1 MPERPLLLFPTPETA
16 SRSTLGGGGGRVR
29 RPTPQRQW
37 DRLSPVFSQLQTA
50 FDARRIE
57 IQQSA
62 AGIIPEQVLVIE
74 TVGSI
79 ENFANAVKRID
90 GLEWMGEIEI
100 DEITPDEEFYDETKP
115 NKELSGRLYLVM
127 TNQQALE
134 QMLSLWRRYQEDPTM
149 QFERGLTKF
158 RDVFLHLKS
167 IRRWDVQDRLLETGI
182 IDVWRENLEYDGDRV
197 ITFETEL
204 WFRGGDELRAA
215 SASHVTNLVQQAG
228 GRILSQSVIE
238 GIAYHGLL
246 AELPAHAIRAIVGN
260 PTTELVKCENVM
272 FFRPVGQMV
281 VGDKSPEGDVEIAQ
295 IEEMP
300 PPTGDP
306 VVALFDGVP
315 LANHRLLA
323 GRLVV
328 DDPDNW
334 EADYAA
340 SERVHGTSMASLIV
354 HGDLN
359 QPSTPLPRPIYVRS
373 IMKPLNW
380 LDTPRPEG
388 IPENCLAVDLIHRA
402 VKRLFE
408 GDQGEGPAAPQV
420 RVINLSIGDRTRQ
433 FTQSMSPIARLLDW
447 LSVKYGVL
455 FVVSAGNHPTSIS
468 LGVSQEEFDSFR
480 ADEFEA
486 ATIRALYRDARH
498 RKLLSPAETINGLT
512 VGSTHQ
518 DESQLT
524 YQGNR
529 IDPFE
534 QPLPSPVSAFGSGYR
549 RAIKPD
555 VVFFGGKQWYRLPLQ
570 PTNPVTIEPAIFR
583 VPPGNKAASPG
594 SLAGELDAT
603 SYSCGTSNA
612 TALISRAACICYDSL
627 QQIFSEQAAEVDPRS
642 YEVPLLKA
650 MLVHGCSWDDIG
662 DHLKS
667 RIENSDLGREIRERA
682 ESLYSR
688 PADISNEIGRQYK
701 SLLARWMGY
710 GLPQIDRV
718 LDCTDQR
725 ATLLGYGE
733 LSDGEAHVFRLPLPP
748 SLSARQERRRLTVT
762 LAWLSPIS
770 ASTQK
775 YRTASLWFEA
785 INNGLAPSRQNAD
798 WQTVKRGTV
807 QHEVFEGQRAEPFID
822 GEVIE
827 IKVNCR
833 EDAGKIQNP
842 VAYGLAVSLEV
853 AEGVDIAVYNE
864 IRTRIAPA
872 IQIQQATDQG
882 RG

>member
-1 MPERPLLLFPTPETA
+1 MFN
-16 SRSTLGGGGGRVR
+16 
-29 RPTPQRQW
+29 
-37 DRLSPVFSQLQTA
+37 QLQAA
-50 FDARRIE
+50 FEARRVE
-57 IQQSA
+57 LQQNT
-62 AGIIPEQVLVIE
+62 AGIDPEQVLVIE
-74 TVGSI
+74 TIGSVD
-79 ENFANAVKRID
+79 NFANAVKRIE
-90 GLEWMGEIEI
+90 GLEWMGELES
-100 DEITPDEEFYDETKP
+100 DEIVPDQDFYDENNP
-115 NKELSGRLYLVM
+115 EKELNGRLYLVM
-127 TNQQALE
+127 TNQRALDE
-134 QMLSLWRRYQEDPTM
+134 MLSLWRRYQADPNM

-167 IRRWDVQDRLLETGI
+167 IRRWDVQDRLLETGV
-182 IDVWRENLEYDGDRV
+182 IDIWHEDLEYDGDRV
-197 ITFETEL
+197 IPFEAEL
-204 WFRGGDELRAA
+204 WFRGSDELRAF
-215 SASHVTNLVQQAG
+215 SADQVTNLVQQAG
-228 GRILSQSVIE
+228 GRILNQSVIE

-246 AELPAHAIRAIVGN
+246 AELPANAIRAIVEN

-300 PPTGDP
+300 LPTGDP

-328 DDPDNW
+328 DDPYSW

-340 SERVHGTSMASLIV
+340 SERVHGSSMASLIV

-359 QPSTPLPRPIYVRS
+359 QPQPPLSRPVYVRP

-380 LDTPRPEG
+380 FDTPRPEG

-408 GDQGEGPAAPQV
+408 GDQGEGPAAPQIK
-420 RVINLSIGDRTRQ
+420 VINLSIGDRARQ

-447 LSVKYGVL
+447 LSVKYDVL
-455 FVVSAGNHPTSIS
+455 FVVSAGNHPTTIS
-468 LGVSQEEFDSFR
+468 LGVSREEFDAFQ

-486 ATIRALYRDARH
+486 ATIKALYRDARH
-498 RKLLSPAETINGLT
+498 RKLLSPAETINGIS
-512 VGSTHQ
+512 VGAVHL
-518 DESQLT
+518 DEAQVA

-529 IDPFE
+529 IDPFGR
-534 QPLPSPVSAFGSGYR
+534 PLPSPVSAFGSGYR

-555 VVFFGGKQWYRLPLQ
+555 VIFYGGRQWYRLPLQ

-583 VPPGNKAASPG
+583 TTPGNKVASPG
-594 SLAGELDAT
+594 SLAGELNAT

-612 TALISRAACICYDSL
+612 TALISRAAGICYDSL
-627 QQIFSEQAAEVDPRS
+627 QQIFNEQAAEVDPS
-642 YEVPLLKA
+642 NYEVPLLKA
-650 MLVHGCSWDDIG
+650 MLVHGCSWG
-662 DHLKS
+662 DVGS
-667 RIENSDLGREIRERA
+667 RIAEVLRTPEN
-682 ESLYSR
+682 
-688 PADISNEIGRQYK
+688 GRQL
-701 SLLARWMGY
+701 SGLISRWIGY
-710 GLPQIDRV
+710 GIPVVDRV
-718 LDCTDQR
+718 LDCTEQR
-725 ATLLGYGE
+725 ATVLGFGQ
-733 LSDGEAHVFRLPLPP
+733 LSDGEAHVFSLPLPP
-748 SLSARQERRRLTVT
+748 SLGSRPEWRRLTVT

-775 YRTASLWFEA
+775 YRTASLWFEMN
-785 INNGLAPSRQNAD
+785 NNGLAPTRSDAD
-798 WQTVKRGTV
+798 WRAVRRGTV

-842 VAYGLAVSLEV
+842 IAYGLAVSLEV

>member
-1 MPERPLLLFPTPETA
+1 MPERPLLLFPTPELAGRTKLPPP
-16 SRSTLGGGGGRVR
+16 RGRVHK
-29 RPTPQRQW
+29 PDLARQGQ
-37 DRLSPVFSQLQTA
+37 RLSPMFSQLQTS
-50 FDARRIE
+50 FNTRRVE
-57 IQQSA
+57 IQQNA
-62 AGIIPEQVLVIE
+62 AGIDPEQVLVIE
-74 TVGSI
+74 TIGSI
-79 ENFANAVKRID
+79 DNFANAVKRIE
-90 GLEWMGEIEI
+90 GLEWMGELES
-100 DEITPDEEFYDETKP
+100 DEIAPDEDFYDETNP
-115 NKELSGRLYLVM
+115 EKELNGRLYLVM
-127 TNQQALE
+127 TNQRALDE
-134 QMLSLWRRYQEDPTM
+134 MLSLWQRYQADPVI

-167 IRRWDVQDRLLETGI
+167 IRRWDVQDRLLEIGL
-182 IDVWRENLEYDGDRV
+182 IDIWREDLEYDGNRV
-197 ITFETEL
+197 ISFEAEL
-204 WFRGGDELRAA
+204 WFRGSNELRVA
-215 SASHVTNLVQQAG
+215 SASHVMGLVQQAG

-246 AELPAHAIRAIVGN
+246 AELPANAIRAIVEN
-260 PTTELVKCENVM
+260 PTTELVKCENIM

-281 VGDKSPEGDVEIAQ
+281 VGDKSPEGEVEIAP
-295 IEEMP
+295 IAEMTL
-300 PPTGDP
+300 PTGEP

-340 SERVHGTSMASLIV
+340 SERVHGTAMASLIV

-359 QPSTPLPRPIYVRS
+359 QPLTPLSRPIYLRP

-380 LDTPRPEG
+380 PSMPRPEG

-408 GDQGEGPAAPQV
+408 GDQGEDPAAPQV
-420 RVINLSIGDRTRQ
+420 KVINLSIGDRARQ

-447 LSVKYGVL
+447 LSIKYGVL
-455 FVVSAGNHPTSIS
+455 FIVSAGNHPTAIS
-468 LGVSQEEFDSFR
+468 LGVSREKFDLFQN
-480 ADEFEA
+480 DEFEA
-486 ATIRALYRDARH
+486 ATIKALYRDARH

-512 VGSTHQ
+512 VGAVHQ
-518 DESQLT
+518 DDSNIT

-529 IDPFE
+529 IDPFGR
-534 QPLPSPVSAFGSGYR
+534 PFPSPVSAFGSGYR

-555 VVFFGGKQWYRLPLQ
+555 VVFYGGKQLYRLPLQ
-570 PTNPVTIEPAIFR
+570 PTDPVTIEPAIFR
-583 VPPGNKAASPG
+583 TTPGIKIAAPG
-594 SLAGELDAT
+594 SFAGELNAT
-603 SYSCGTSNA
+603 AYSCGTSNA
-612 TALISRAACICYDSL
+612 TALTSRAAGICYDSL
-627 QQIFSEQAAEVDPRS
+627 QQIFNEQEPELDPS
-642 YEVPLLKA
+642 NYEVPLLKA
-650 MLVHGCSWDDIG
+650 MLVHGCSWGDIG
-662 DHLKS
+662 S
-667 RIENSDLGREIRERA
+667 RISEVLRTPEN
-682 ESLYSR
+682 
-688 PADISNEIGRQYK
+688 GRQL
-701 SLLARWMGY
+701 SGLISRWMGY
-710 GLPQIDRV
+710 GVPMLDRV
-718 LDCTDQR
+718 LDCTEQR
-725 ATLLGYGE
+725 ATVLGFGQ
-733 LSDGEAHVFRLPLPP
+733 LSNGEAHVFSLPLPP
-748 SLSARQERRRLTVT
+748 SLGSRSEWRRLTVT

-775 YRTASLWFEA
+775 YRTACLWFEMN
-785 INNGLAPSRQNAD
+785 NNGLAPTRSDAD
-798 WQTVKRGTV
+798 WRAVRRGTV

-822 GEVIE
+822 GAVIE

-853 AEGVDIAVYNE
+853 AEGLDIAVYNE

>member
-1 MPERPLLLFPTPETA
+1 MTERPLLLFPTPETA
-16 SRSTLGGGGGRVR
+16 SRSTLGGGGGRIR
-29 RPTPQRQW
+29 KPAPQRQW
-37 DRLSPVFSQLQTA
+37 DRLSPIFSQLQAA
-50 FDARRIE
+50 FDARRVE
-57 IQQSA
+57 VQQSA
-62 AGIIPEQVLVIE
+62 AGIDPEQVLVIE
-74 TVGSI
+74 TVDSI
-79 ENFANAVKRID
+79 DNFANAVKRID

-100 DEITPDEEFYDETKP
+100 DGIAPDDEFHDETKP
-115 NKELSGRLYLVM
+115 DKELNGRLYLVM
-127 TNQQALE
+127 TNKRALDE
-134 QMLSLWRRYQEDPTM
+134 MLSLWQRYQANPDM

-167 IRRWDVQDRLLETGI
+167 IRRWDVQDRLLETGV
-182 IDVWRENLEYDGDRV
+182 IDIWQEDLEYDGGRV
-197 ITFETEL
+197 IPFEAEL
-204 WFRGGDELRAA
+204 WFRGSNELRAI

-246 AELPAHAIRAIVGN
+246 AELPAHAIRAIVEN

-300 PPTGDP
+300 LPTGDP

-328 DDPDNW
+328 DDPDSW

-340 SERVHGTSMASLIV
+340 SERVHGSSMASLIV

-359 QPSTPLPRPIYVRS
+359 QPQPPLSRPVYVRP

-380 LDTPRPEG
+380 FDTPRPEG

-408 GDQGEGPAAPQV
+408 GDQGEGPAAPQIK
-420 RVINLSIGDRTRQ
+420 VINLSIGDRARQ
-433 FTQSMSPIARLLDW
+433 FTQSMSPVARLLDW

-455 FVVSAGNHPTSIS
+455 FVVSAGNHPTTIS
-468 LGVSQEEFDSFR
+468 LGVSREEFDSFQT
-480 ADEFEA
+480 DQFEA
-486 ATIRALYRDARH
+486 ATIKALYRDARH
-498 RKLLSPAETINGLT
+498 RKLLSPAETINGIS
-512 VGSTHQ
+512 VGAVHL
-518 DESQLT
+518 DEAQVAH
-524 YQGNR
+524 QGNR
-529 IDPFE
+529 IDPFGR
-534 QPLPSPVSAFGSGYR
+534 PLPSPVSAFGSGYR

-555 VVFFGGKQWYRLPLQ
+555 VIFYGGRQWYRLPLQ

-583 VPPGNKAASPG
+583 TTPGNKVASPG
-594 SLAGELDAT
+594 SLAGELNAT

-612 TALISRAACICYDSL
+612 TALISRAAGICYDSL
-627 QQIFSEQAAEVDPRS
+627 QQIFNEQAAEVDPS
-642 YEVPLLKA
+642 NYEVPLLKA
-650 MLVHGCSWDDIG
+650 MLVHGCSWGDIG
-662 DHLKS
+662 S
-667 RIENSDLGREIRERA
+667 RISEVLRTPEN
-682 ESLYSR
+682 
-688 PADISNEIGRQYK
+688 GRQL
-701 SLLARWMGY
+701 SGLISRWIGY
-710 GLPQIDRV
+710 GIPVEDRV
-718 LDCTDQR
+718 LDCTEQR
-725 ATLLGYGE
+725 ATVLGFGQ
-733 LSDGEAHVFRLPLPP
+733 LSDGEAHVFSLPLPP
-748 SLSARQERRRLTVT
+748 SLGSRPEWRRLTVT

-775 YRTASLWFEA
+775 YRTASLWFEMN
-785 INNGLAPSRQNAD
+785 NNGLAPTRSDAD
-798 WQTVKRGTV
+798 WRAVRRGTV

-853 AEGVDIAVYNE
+853 AEGLDIAVYNE

-882 RG
+882 RR

>member
-1 MPERPLLLFPTPETA
+1 MPERPLLLFSTPETA
-16 SRSTLGGGGGRVR
+16 SRSTLRGGGGRIS

-37 DRLSPVFSQLQTA
+37 DRLSPIFSQLQTA
-50 FDARRIE
+50 FDARRVE

-62 AGIIPEQVLVIE
+62 TGIIPEQVLVIE

-79 ENFANAVKRID
+79 DNFANAVKHIG

-100 DEITPDEEFYDETKP
+100 DEIIPDEEFYDETKP
-115 NKELSGRLYLVM
+115 DKELSGRLYLVM

-134 QMLSLWRRYQEDPTM
+134 QMLSLWRCFQADPAM

-158 RDVFLHLKS
+158 RDVFLHLKN

-182 IDVWRENLEYDGDRV
+182 IDIWREDLEYDGDRI
-197 ITFETEL
+197 ITFEAEL
-204 WFRGGDELRAA
+204 WFRGGDELRAV

-228 GRILSQSVIE
+228 GRIRSQSVIE

-246 AELPAHAIRAIVGN
+246 AELPAHAIRAIVES

-300 PPTGDP
+300 QPTGEP

-328 DDPDNW
+328 DDLDNW
-334 EADYAA
+334 EADYTA
-340 SERVHGTSMASLIV
+340 SERIHGTSMASLIV

-359 QPSTPLPRPIYVRS
+359 QPSTPLSRPIYVRP

-380 LDTPRPEG
+380 PNTPRPEG

-408 GDQGEGPAAPQV
+408 GDQGEGATAPQV

-468 LGVSQEEFDSFR
+468 LGVSQEEFDLFR
-480 ADEFEA
+480 PDEFEA

-524 YQGNR
+524 YQGDR

-555 VVFFGGKQWYRLPLQ
+555 VVFYGGKQWYRLPLQ
-570 PTNPVTIEPAIFR
+570 PTNPVTIEPALFR

-612 TALISRAACICYDSL
+612 TALVSRAACICYDSL
-627 QQIFSEQAAEVDPRS
+627 QQIFSEQAAEVNPRS
-642 YEVPLLKA
+642 YEAPLLKA
-650 MLVHGCSWDDIG
+650 MLVHGCSWGDIG
-662 DHLKS
+662 EHLKS

-688 PADISNEIGRQYK
+688 PADISNEISRQYK

-710 GLPQIDRV
+710 GLPQTDRV
-718 LDCTDQR
+718 LNCTDQR

-733 LSDGEAHVFRLPLPP
+733 LSDGDAHVFRLPLPP

-775 YRTASLWFEA
+775 YRTASLWFEV
-785 INNGLAPSRQNAD
+785 INNDLTPSRQNAD

-807 QHEVFEGQRAEPFID
+807 QHEIFEGQRAEPFID
-822 GEVIE
+822 GDVIE

-833 EDAGKIQNP
+833 EDAAKIQNP
-842 VAYGLAVSLEV
+842 VA
-853 AEGVDIAVYNE
+853 
-864 IRTRIAPA
+864 
-872 IQIQQATDQG
+872 
-882 RG
+882 